1 MTVILPRIASIGTAV
16 PPVRLDQSKVMTL
29 TQLHYGK
36 KLKPRS
42 LEILRQVLAHPSIK
56 SRYVAVNSLPEI
68 VILKDEDPDKR
79 MDRFNTW
86 SVKLSTNAAR
96 KALDKSGVSPADV
109 KALIVNTC
117 TGYLCPGIATYLIE
131 PLGLSPDI
139 KVYDLVGAGCGG
151 ALPSLQLAQ
160 NIIASGTDGV
170 VLCVAVEIC
179 SATYQMGDDI
189 SLLISN
195 AIFGDGAAATVVW
208 NRDRGLQM
216 IDTDSRFAPQF
227 RDDVRYYYKG
237 GQLHNRISSSL
248 PKITGEL
255 VSEFIKEFLK
265 KNNLTISD
273 ISQWAIHP
281 GGDKIL
287 NAIQQQLGL
296 KDSDMSISRQILSD
310 YGNMSSPSVIFEL
323 EKIFHNGL
331 LPGQLCLAVAFGAG
345 MSIHGFLLKG

>member
-1 MTVILPRIASIGTAV
+1 MSSSLSRIGSIGTAV
-16 PPVRLDQSKVMTL
+16 PPVRIEQSQAIAL

-36 KLKPRS
+36 ILKPRS

-56 SRYVAVNSLPEI
+56 TRYIAVNSLPEI
-68 VILKDEDPDKR
+68 VLLKDENPDKR
-79 MDRFNTW
+79 MERFNKW
-86 SVKLSTNAAR
+86 AVKLSTNAAKNALT
-96 KALDKSGVSPADV
+96 KAGASPADV
-109 KALIVNTC
+109 KALFVNTC
-117 TGYLCPGIATYLIE
+117 TGYLCPGISTYLIE
-131 PLGLSPDI
+131 PLGLSPDT

-151 ALPSLQLAQ
+151 ALPSIQLAQ
-160 NIIASGTDGV
+160 NMIASGTDGV
-170 VLCVAVEIC
+170 ILCIAVEIC
-179 SATYQMGDDI
+179 TATYQMGDDI

-208 NRDRGLQM
+208 NRDKGIQ
-216 IDTDSRFAPQF
+216 ITDTASRFAPQF
-227 RDDVRYYYKG
+227 RDDVRYYYKN

-255 VSEFIKEFLK
+255 ATEFIKKLLE
-265 KNNLTISD
+265 KNNLSVND

-287 NAIQQQLGL
+287 NAIQKQLGL
-296 KDSDMSISRQILSD
+296 KDSDMTISRQILSE
-310 YGNMSSPSVIFEL
+310 YGNMSSPSVMFEL
-323 EKIFHNGL
+323 ERILHNGL